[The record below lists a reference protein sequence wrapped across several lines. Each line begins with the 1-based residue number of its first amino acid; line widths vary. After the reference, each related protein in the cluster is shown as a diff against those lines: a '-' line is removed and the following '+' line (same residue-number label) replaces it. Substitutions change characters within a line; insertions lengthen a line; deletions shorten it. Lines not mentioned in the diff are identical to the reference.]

1 MPTVCAIETRIVD
14 SYGNVNIGGNRYS
27 VPYTLIGRQLE
38 VHETKDRIE
47 VYEGHRVVASH
58 SKVLEALGKEG
69 EKKYSASMMPG
80 ARTGPASAAKP
91 LTNTLSAKTNL
102 IAATTNRSSTAGV
115 KQ

>member
-1 MPTVCAIETRIVD
+1 MT
-14 SYGNVNIGGNRYS
+14 IGVADYARVEIQTGLKPGEL
-27 VPYTLIGRQLE
+27 VALE
-38 VHETKDRIE
+38 QPP
-47 VYEGHRVVASH
+47 